1 MHPEAY
7 NAVGRMLAYSGINRE
22 EPWDA
27 IDVGGANW
35 NGSARP
41 HLPNAR
47 WWVLDMSPADNS
59 TDWQTYEVGDATTYR
74 PEQPEDRFR
83 HDVVLCTELL
93 EHVQNWPAVV
103 ETLAHLV
110 KDDGFVMITCA
121 STGRPIHGATGG
133 PVPLDGEWYGNI
145 DAPDL
150 EVELMKWFTD
160 FKVDY
165 QWPPGDAYAFARSP
179 IR

>member
-7 NAVGRMLAYSGINRE
+7 RAVERMIAYSGINTQ
-22 EPWDA
+22 EPWSAVD
-27 IDVGGANW
+27 IGGANW

-41 HLPNAR
+41 LLPNAR
-47 WWVLDMSPADNS
+47 WTVLDLEDSGPDLN
-59 TDWQTYEVGDATTYR
+59 DWETYIVADATTWR
-74 PEQPEDRFR
+74 PGDNGFR
-83 HDVVLCTELL
+83 KFDVVLCTELL
-93 EHVQNWPAVV
+93 EHVENWPAVV
-103 ETLAHLV
+103 ETLAHCV
-110 KDDGFVMITCA
+110 TADGFVMITCA

-133 PVPLDGEWYGNI
+133 PVPLDGEWYGNV

-150 EVELMKWFTD
+150 EVELMKWFTE